1 MKRFLRSKYFQN
13 EHASECPV
21 VYVHLYITAHGS
33 LKDRS
38 DQSINCLTNLG
49 DSYIENFKF

>member
-38 DQSINCLTNLG
+38 DQSINCLTSLG